1 MNYLVGQGFSQRLAC
16 RVAGLSRSAYCRA
29 RAAGGAKT
37 LRDHEPVRQW
47 MNDFAATHRRWGYK
61 RAWARTKSEG
71 LVVGRDTFRRLW
83 RTEGLRVR
91 PRKAHKPRT
100 APRLQRLVEA
110 SAPGQVWAIDF
121 QFDSDWKGRVFKVCN
136 VIDEFTRQHLALRVE
151 RRMGA
156 ADVIEM
162 LDLAGLAHGAP
173 QALRADNGPEFIAG
187 ALGRWAGEHDT
198 LQAFIL
204 PGQPWL
210 GGFMESLHNR
220 MRDELL
226 EDGSVIGCKQFS
238 CSGDAVWRL
247 IMGCRRMLSVEDRA
261 AIMAG
266 VDAGLSQTRIAHLI
280 GRSPSVVCREIARH
294 TGPDGQYRA
303 EDAGRAAQVA
313 RRRPKKRLLDRD
325 EILRRRVIF
334 DLSQGR
340 TPRQI
345 SGRLSVEACGTVA
358 PMDNSPHA
366 QGRTISHEAIYT
378 WIYAHPKKTLIEHGV
393 CLPSRRWMRKKP
405 PAGGRTPP
413 IVGMRL
419 IDERPD
425 IADRMIPGNWEGD
438 LIIGKDG
445 ASACATLVERTTRY
459 LIIVALPLGRRADQ
473 VCDALTRRI
482 QGLPEGAMRTL
493 TWDQGREM
501 ARHQRLTQDTGVEVF
516 FAHPHSPW
524 ERGTNEN
531 TNRLIRRYLP
541 KGTPITSHQPY
552 LDAIAYELNNC
563 PRATL
568 GYRTPTEAFNQLI
581 ATTH

>member
-1 MNYLVGQGFSQRLAC
+1 
-16 RVAGLSRSAYCRA
+16 
-29 RAAGGAKT
+29 
-37 LRDHEPVRQW
+37 

-100 APRLQRLVEA
+100 APRLQRLVKA

-294 TGPDGQYRA
+294 RGPGGVYQA

-493 TWDQGREM
+493 TWDQGREI
-501 ARHQRLTQDTGVEVF
+501 ARHQRLTPGTGVNVF
-516 FAHPHSPW
+516 VAHPHSPW

-541 KGTPITSHQPY
+541 KRTPITSHQPY
-552 LDAIAYELNNC
+552 LDAIAYEPGNC

-568 GYRTPTEAFNQLI
+568 GYRTPTEAFNELI

>member
-1 MNYLVGQGFSQRLAC
+1 MGVNQNDIALLRIGSVTAVKTSGIEIAVDSDKNEPSILYKGDIIDNVTADSYVMIQRGYRKLVALVEEEYLTEDRQWRDDKYHRDAD
-16 RVAGLSRSAYCRA
+16 RYRR
-29 RAAGGAKT
+29 T
-37 LRDHEPVRQW
+37 LRASLQGELIDETFERGRTIMPMIGNTAYIATKRQVS
-47 MNDFAATHRRWGYK
+47 AVYSPGT
-61 RAWARTKSEG
+61 
-71 LVVGRDTFRRLW
+71 
-83 RTEGLRVR
+83 
-91 PRKAHKPRT
+91 PPPT
-100 APRLQRLVEA
+100 APT
-110 SAPGQVWAIDF
+110 D
-121 QFDSDWKGRVFKVCN
+121 
-136 VIDEFTRQHLALRVE
+136 
-151 RRMGA
+151 
-156 ADVIEM
+156 
-162 LDLAGLAHGAP
+162 
-173 QALRADNGPEFIAG
+173 GP
-187 ALGRWAGEHDT
+187 
-198 LQAFIL
+198 L
-204 PGQPWL
+204 P
-210 GGFMESLHNR
+210 
-220 MRDELL
+220 
-226 EDGSVIGCKQFS
+226 GSVIGCKQFS
-238 CSGDAVWRL
+238 CSGDAVRRL
-247 IMGCRRMLSVEDRA
+247 IMGCRRMLGVEDRA

-266 VDAGLSQTRIAHLI
+266 LEAGLSQTRIAHLI

-294 TGPDGQYRA
+294 TGPDGQYQA